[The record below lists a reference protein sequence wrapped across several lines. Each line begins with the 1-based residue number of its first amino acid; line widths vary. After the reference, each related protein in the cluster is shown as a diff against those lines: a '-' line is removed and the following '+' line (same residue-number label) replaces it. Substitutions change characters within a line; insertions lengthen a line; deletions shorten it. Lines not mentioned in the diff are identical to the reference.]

1 MFESE
6 HQEIW
11 IDDSEKLPD
20 TCVTCGMFTD
30 QMAKVKAV
38 QHHQKMVP
46 ASESNSMM
54 ALGCLLHLL
63 GPIGLIV
70 DAALRQGS
78 TNPATVQKTVVSK
91 SKVKV
96 PCCRLCVSH
105 GTPEPTSS
113 DVITGRYAFNAH
125 PRFIE
130 RLNIMRREAMDDA

>member
-6 HQEIW
+6 YQEIW
-11 IDDSEKLPD
+11 IHDSEKLPD
-20 TCVTCGMFTD
+20 SCITCGMFTD
-30 QMAKVKAV
+30 QVVKAKAV

-63 GPIGLIV
+63 GPIGLI
-70 DAALRQGS
+70 AHTALQQGS
-78 TNPATVQKTVVSK
+78 TPPTTVQKTVVSK

-96 PCCRLCVSH
+96 PCCRLCGSH
-105 GTPEPTSS
+105 GIPEPTTA
-113 DVITGRYAFNAH
+113 DVVAGRYAFNAH

-130 RLNIMRREAMDDA
+130 RLNVLRRESMDEV